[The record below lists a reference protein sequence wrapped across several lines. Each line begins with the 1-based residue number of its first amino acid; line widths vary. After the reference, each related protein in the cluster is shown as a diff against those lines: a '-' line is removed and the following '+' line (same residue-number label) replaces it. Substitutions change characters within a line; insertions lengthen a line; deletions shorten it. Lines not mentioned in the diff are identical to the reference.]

1 VLTTR
6 RTLNALWVGGSGV
19 LATWL
24 AVSPNPGAPAAAQQ
38 FSVPS
43 TTTRT
48 ESSAEGLNAQA
59 DRLRE
64 RTAAVGLRA
73 STRNPFQFNSTR
85 TRSNVGTAREQAA
98 EPMALASPVAV
109 APPAPV
115 ITLAGIAQTAGKR
128 TAIITIAGQV
138 YLVGEGDSLA
148 GRYTVVK
155 IDPENVLV
163 RDSDGAEQRL
173 VLP

>member
-1 VLTTR
+1 MLTTR

-24 AVSPNPGAPAAAQQ
+24 AVSPNPGPPAAAQQ